1 MVNFCVKKS
10 DFKSYSPSTSDTLSV
25 EFTGRDE
32 FPFSSSQVVPV
43 PLKGMPVEVEENVN
57 CKGEMHEPSLSARG
71 EVSITTTLMA
81 C

>member
-1 MVNFCVKKS
+1 
-10 DFKSYSPSTSDTLSV
+10 V

-57 CKGEMHEPSLSARG
+57 CKGEMYEPSLSARG

-81 C
+81 CYAYSPPCWLEMEFMCVCGRV